1 MIWVRVCADSYYV
14 FQEPKLLF
22 LSYRNSP
29 SPLARPHKDIFV
41 GKKHLLG
48 NKVDFY
54 MDVALFI
61 VLWNISALCDAWS
74 EAAHIACG
82 EKRLLEWIPLV
93 RLVVVI
99 VVGGGMCG

>member
-1 MIWVRVCADSYYV
+1 MFFKNLSYY
-14 FQEPKLLF
+14 FLATATPPSHSPDLIKTFLLE
-22 LSYRNSP
+22 
-29 SPLARPHKDIFV
+29 
-41 GKKHLLG
+41 KKHLSG

-54 MDVALFI
+54 IDVALFI